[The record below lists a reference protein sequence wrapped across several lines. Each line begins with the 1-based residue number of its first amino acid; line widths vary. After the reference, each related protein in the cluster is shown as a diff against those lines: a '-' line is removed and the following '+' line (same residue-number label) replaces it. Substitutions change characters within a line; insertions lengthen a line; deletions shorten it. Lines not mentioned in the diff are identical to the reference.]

1 MADVRDENKAL
12 PVRGVYL
19 YFKAL
24 EAATAADGTNALESF
39 LIECDR
45 RQLSLDVSPA
55 LFETGHKHFSAL
67 ATAAAVGPPCPACPD
82 PPKL

>member
-1 MADVRDENKAL
+1 MADVRDEIKAL

-39 LIECDR
+39 LTECDR

-67 ATAAAVGPPCPACPD
+67 VTTEAVGPPCPACPG
-82 PPKL
+82 PPRL